1 MSQFCQTTGLR
12 EKGITAGLQY
22 IDCNSEQIIQYAF
35 NRFFGPGGAL
45 GWALTVILT
54 IYVALIAYRMLSGH
68 GRLSGMP
75 PRILALGLVLTFAT
89 SWIGYQSFVLN
100 IALGAPEELA
110 KVLLNTKGSA
120 TYAFSRQLD
129 LIFQAIA
136 RVALESRTAA
146 GGEGAAAAAAAS
158 GALSAEGD
166 LLWTGA
172 LMLLLGT
179 VGVLIV
185 SRMALALM
193 LALGPI
199 FIVLALF
206 SGTRGLFVGWM
217 KTVVMLAVAPLFAVL
232 LGSGTLVLI
241 RPLVSELASLNGGI
255 DMRIAVNIFLAAS
268 VHVALMLMAL
278 KLATTLV
285 SAWQLPWMDTD
296 RNIDPAAGG
305 ASASDIAALSAAAA
319 APVAGQAAAA
329 QTDSVSDP
337 RTQSILRAVDQPA
350 AAPTDSSE
358 RAGFTRNFVLNTV
371 EGRDGAPSGDGQRT
385 NRVVQ
390 ALGRKYRPPSLEAV
404 RLKRE
409 GAA

>member
-1 MSQFCQTTGLR
+1 MSQFCQPTGLR

-45 GWALTVILT
+45 GWALTIILT
-54 IYVALIAYRMLSGH
+54 IYVALIAFRLLSGR
-68 GRLSGMP
+68 GRLSALP
-75 PRILALGLVLTFAT
+75 PRILLLGLILTFAT

-110 KVLLNTKGSA
+110 KILLNTKGSA

-129 LIFQAIA
+129 IMFQAIA
-136 RVALESRTAA
+136 QVALQSRPAGGGDAAA
-146 GGEGAAAAAAAS
+146 GIM
-158 GALSAEGD
+158 SAEGD

-185 SRMALALM
+185 ARMALALM

-199 FIVLALF
+199 FIILALF

-217 KTVVMLAVAPLFAVL
+217 KTVIMLAVTPLFAVL
-232 LGSGTLVLI
+232 LGGGTLALI
-241 RPLVSELASLNGGI
+241 RPLVVELAKLDGEI

-268 VHVALMLMAL
+268 VHVALMLMAI
-278 KLATTLV
+278 KLSTTLV
-285 SAWQLPWMDTD
+285 SGWQLPWAEGDK
-296 RNIDPAAGG
+296 NEGASSGG
-305 ASASDIAALSAAAA
+305 ASAGEIAAISAAAM
-319 APVAGQAAAA
+319 APANAQAAAA
-329 QTDSVSDP
+329 QADSGSDP
-337 RTQSILRAVDQPA
+337 RTQSILRAVDQ
-350 AAPTDSSE
+350 AAPSAVTSDSAE
-358 RAGFTRNFVLNTV
+358 RAGFTRNFVMSTTEV
-371 EGRDGAPSGDGQRT
+371 RDGGDAGGQGG

-390 ALGRKYRPPSLEAV
+390 ALGRKYRPATIDSV